1 MSNPTRK
8 RLWGVAIAG
17 VVVALTLLVAI
28 AKCLPYGATFL
39 RSANRFAGTMG
50 PAEFG
55 NSVRSALNPES
66 LREWAIRQLE
76 SAGNGQNR
84 PVPVSQLP
92 PELITVG
99 ARGGGIG
106 PQADIGGSADQR
118 HVRVFWGFRSA
129 MATGS

>member
-1 MSNPTRK
+1 
-8 RLWGVAIAG
+8 
-17 VVVALTLLVAI
+17 
-28 AKCLPYGATFL
+28 
-39 RSANRFAGTMG
+39 MG

-84 PVPVSQLP
+84 PVPISQLP
-92 PELITVG
+92 PELTTLG

-106 PQADIGGSADQR
+106 PQANIGGSADQP
-118 HVRVFWGFRSA
+118 HVRVFWLFSFGNGYGILIGRTNLHLPTNRFCLRWVP
-129 MATGS
+129 GIYFIDPQHR